1 MDIQK
6 ILAELH
12 EERRQVN
19 DVILSLERLAQG
31 LQGRKNVPTAA
42 GLLGFA
48 GGKRSRTASPTARAR
63 NVKPEQKVKTKAAG
77 N

>member
-1 MDIQK
+1 MDIKK

-19 DVILSLERLAQG
+19 DVILSLERLSQG
-31 LQGRKNVPTAA
+31 LQGRKNMPTAA
-42 GLLGFA
+42 SLLGFES
-48 GGKRSRTASPTARAR
+48 GKRSGTASPAPRA
-63 NVKPEQKVKTKAAG
+63 KMKVKTKAAG